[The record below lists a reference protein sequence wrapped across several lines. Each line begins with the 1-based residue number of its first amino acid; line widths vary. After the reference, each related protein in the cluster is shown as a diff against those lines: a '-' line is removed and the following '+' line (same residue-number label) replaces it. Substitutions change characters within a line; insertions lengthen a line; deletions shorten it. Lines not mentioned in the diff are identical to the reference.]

1 MSTAIEHAV
10 IKTGGKQ
17 YRVSQGDVIFVEKLD
32 KAEGETI
39 VFTDVLAVFG
49 KDKIK
54 TGNPVKGVEV
64 SGTVLKNGKNKKIKV
79 FKYKAKK
86 NYRVLSGHR
95 QPYTKIQI
103 SSIAVVGP

>member
-1 MSTAIEHAV
+1 MTAIIE
-10 IKTGGKQ
+10 TGGKQ
-17 YRVSQGDVIFVEKLD
+17 YRVSEGDVIFVEKLD

-39 VFTDVLAVFG
+39 IFTDVLAVFG
-49 KDKIK
+49 QDKIK

-64 SGTVLKNGKNKKIKV
+64 SGKILKNGKNKKVKV

-103 SSIAVVGP
+103 EAISLAGK